1 MEVFDDL
8 IIVDVESLKNFGG
21 RRCVM
26 GNESIVKNPA
36 AEMAKN
42 NFIYGYHC
50 SESVVK
56 AINDYYELNLDDS
69 ILKMVSAFAAGMG
82 KAKCA
87 CGCITGGVI
96 VLGYLYGRT
105 ESHEDDDLI
114 ADLAKELHDKFIAE
128 FNVACCKELT
138 KDVKWGHPDHRVKCS
153 EYVYSAARNLSEIL
167 EETQRNMPIE
177 NGIHLH

>member
-1 MEVFDDL
+1 
-8 IIVDVESLKNFGG
+8 
-21 RRCVM
+21 M
-26 GNESIVKNPA
+26 GDEAAGKNPV
-36 AEMAKN
+36 AELAKKH
-42 NFIYGYHC
+42 FIYGYHC

-56 AINDYYELNLDDS
+56 AVNEYYDLKLDDS
-69 ILKMVSAFAAGMG
+69 IIRMVSAFAAGMG
-82 KAKCA
+82 EAKCA

-138 KDVKWGHPDHRVKCS
+138 KDVKWGHPDHREKCS
-153 EYVYSAARNLSEIL
+153 EYVYSATRNLSELL
-167 EETQRNMPIE
+167 EETQRNLPLE
-177 NGIHLH
+177 NGIHLR